1 MINTVGHKPKLSWVD
16 VKTLGTENKHKLA
29 TVIGTSASGSKGLKK
44 DKNASSCSSLHS
56 ENGITKMK
64 SILKVNSGVEYLK
77 KSRIMYICMCVKK
90 LKVCFV

>member
-1 MINTVGHKPKLSWVD
+1 LNAKNAPPADYYNNRALLHGHKPKLSWVD

-64 SILKVNSGVEYLK
+64 SILKGSGKE
-77 KSRIMYICMCVKK
+77 
-90 LKVCFV
+90 FVIEEK